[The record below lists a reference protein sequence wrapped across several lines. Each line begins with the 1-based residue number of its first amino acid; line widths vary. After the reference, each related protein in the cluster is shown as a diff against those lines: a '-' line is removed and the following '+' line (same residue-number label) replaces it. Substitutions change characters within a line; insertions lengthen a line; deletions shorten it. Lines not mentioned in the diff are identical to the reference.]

1 MWKIIFAP
9 IFVPFKFTRNVLG
22 NQIFI
27 RNVPISIRVG
37 GKIKSKM
44 SLIRMSLFMV
54 ERKGSNEKGTKSLSL
69 LFFRGHPLVSLN

>member
-44 SLIRMSLFMV
+44 SLFMV
-54 ERKGSNEKGTKSLSL
+54 ERKGSN
-69 LFFRGHPLVSLN
+69 